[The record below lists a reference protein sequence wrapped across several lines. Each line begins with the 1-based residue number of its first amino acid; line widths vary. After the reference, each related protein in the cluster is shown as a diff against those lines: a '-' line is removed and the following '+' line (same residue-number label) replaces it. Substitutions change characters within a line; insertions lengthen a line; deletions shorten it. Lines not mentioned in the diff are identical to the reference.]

1 MADDAPHSSQ
11 ENANQVLANLDLKLG
26 TYNIRGQGA
35 QNEIKLRK
43 IKNNFDKGKF
53 DVLFLQVHTG

>member
-11 ENANQVLANLDLKLG
+11 ENANQALANLDFKLG

-35 QNEIKLRK
+35 QNEVKLRK
-43 IKNNFDKGKF
+43 IKR
-53 DVLFLQVHTG
+53 Q